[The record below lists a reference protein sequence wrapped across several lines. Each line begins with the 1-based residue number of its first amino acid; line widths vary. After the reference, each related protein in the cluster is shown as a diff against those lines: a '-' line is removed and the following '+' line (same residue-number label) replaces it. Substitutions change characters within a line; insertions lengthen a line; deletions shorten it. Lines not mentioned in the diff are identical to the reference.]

1 MIRALN
7 NCIIKSKLVW
17 EVRTKLDEL
26 ETNNTL
32 SLRRIPE
39 DTSISGDEGPHTCKS
54 RCYMYDDRVQVQAI
68 RDYLRPEEA
77 QNTRLA
83 AIEVSLRL
91 LRLRKVKVVNEA
103 D

>member
-1 MIRALN
+1 
-7 NCIIKSKLVW
+7 
-17 EVRTKLDEL
+17 
-26 ETNNTL
+26 
-32 SLRRIPE
+32 
-39 DTSISGDEGPHTCKS
+39 
-54 RCYMYDDRVQVQAI
+54 MYDDRVQVQAI

-77 QNTRLA
+77 QNIRLT

>member
-1 MIRALN
+1 
-7 NCIIKSKLVW
+7 
-17 EVRTKLDEL
+17 
-26 ETNNTL
+26 
-32 SLRRIPE
+32 
-39 DTSISGDEGPHTCKS
+39 
-54 RCYMYDDRVQVQAI
+54 MYDDRVQVQAI

-77 QNTRLA
+77 QNTRLM